1 MRRAAPLLAVVL
13 LLGACVTV
21 PPREEMSTPHRAR
34 ARTLERDGQLRAALL
49 EWKVMR
55 TIEPDN
61 AEARAEQ
68 ARLEARIQRR
78 VSERL
83 AEARVALGR
92 GAASEARHK
101 LLAVLA
107 LEPDNATAAG
117 LLRGSARNVD
127 SIIHTVRAGETLASL
142 AERYYGDRARSEV
155 IWETNRLP
163 PGRPLVI
170 GSTLRIPEIPGLPFQ
185 TAGSKPVAPATS
197 VSVAIATPTPP
208 APARLN
214 GSERPPAQDE
224 PPEVNPMLADIRDAV
239 DRKEYATA
247 LADLDRFLALNPTE
261 REAYELKKL
270 TLYRQGYALIEQKS
284 YDDGYKTLQQLARIQ
299 PDYLDVTS
307 LVQQARRQVIDH
319 HYQEGIRHFREE
331 RLQEAISE
339 WRLVLSMDAQHPN
352 ARRNIEQAER
362 LLEALERRKSR

>member
-1 MRRAAPLLAVVL
+1 MKRTLPILAMALLV
-13 LLGACVTV
+13 GACATA
-21 PPREEMSTPHRAR
+21 PPRDEVLSPHRAR

-49 EWKVMR
+49 EWKVVR
-55 TIEPDN
+55 TIDPGN
-61 AEARAEQ
+61 TEAQAEQ

-83 AEARVALGR
+83 AEARTALAR
-92 GAASEARHK
+92 GATSEARRK

-107 LEPDNATAAG
+107 LEPDNTTAAG
-117 LLRGSARNVD
+117 LLRGGARDVD
-127 SIIHTVRAGETLASL
+127 SILHVVRAGDSLASL
-142 AERYYGDRARSEV
+142 AERYYGDRSRSEV

-163 PGRPLVI
+163 AGRPLVV

-185 TAGSKPVAPATS
+185 APGSKAVAPAT
-197 VSVAIATPTPP
+197 SVAIATPTPI
-208 APARLN
+208 PARPN
-214 GSERPPAQDE
+214 GERPPAADE

-239 DRKEYATA
+239 DRKDYATA
-247 LADLDRFLALNPTE
+247 LADIDRYLVLNPSE
-261 REAYELKKL
+261 REALELKKL
-270 TLYRQGYALIEQKS
+270 TLYRQGYAQIEQKS

-331 RLQEAISE
+331 RLQEAINE
-339 WRLVLSMDAQHPN
+339 WRLVLTMDAQHPN
-352 ARRNIEQAER
+352 ARRNIDQAER